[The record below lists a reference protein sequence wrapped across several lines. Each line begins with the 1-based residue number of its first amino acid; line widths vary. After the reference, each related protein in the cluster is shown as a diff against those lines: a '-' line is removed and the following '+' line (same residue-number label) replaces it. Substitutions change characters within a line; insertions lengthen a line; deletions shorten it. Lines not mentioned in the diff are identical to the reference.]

1 MRLIV
6 SDWKKT
12 RRHINQVKYK
22 RGQRSLRGRWEGSHR
37 VQREGEGVCGGRGG
51 LVGEGEGNWEK
62 VGGQMEGVEDKSR
75 RSV

>member
-37 VQREGEGVCGGRGG
+37 VQREGEGGGGG
-51 LVGEGEGNWEK
+51 LVGEGEGNREK